1 MLEELTQE
9 IKKQALELYK
19 GFKEEVEPLLC
30 EKDRDKIE
38 ENKCSWGIVYRC
50 WALGGSDSSC
60 C

>member
-19 GFKEEVEPLLC
+19 GFKKEIEPLLC

-38 ENKCSWGIVYRC
+38 DNIF
-50 WALGGSDSSC
+50 
-60 C
+60 